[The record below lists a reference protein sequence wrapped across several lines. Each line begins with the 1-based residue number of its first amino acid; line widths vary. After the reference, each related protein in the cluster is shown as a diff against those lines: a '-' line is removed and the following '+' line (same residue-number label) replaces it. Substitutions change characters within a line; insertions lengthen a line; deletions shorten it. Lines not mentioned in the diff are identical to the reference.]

1 MTPRIITADE
11 ARVLREAA
19 TPGPWRVTDYDTV
32 APSIGCGGWDIA
44 VVHGDDDG
52 RPWDADDSEPVAPLP
67 LSDAALIAAAP
78 DLAATVEALEAER
91 DALAEAC
98 GLLGERL
105 DRHAVKRAESY
116 EAGRDAEREA
126 VVAFLRREAQAVGRM
141 RGISAA
147 AGATIADALRTAADG
162 IERGEHVAGGE
173 P

>member
-78 DLAATVEALEAER
+78 DLAATVEALHAEVARLRASMQRISGVVAAVAGVLDYAHETATREDIDFDDMVVSKLVFAIEPYSHGGWKKKAEALR
-91 DALAEAC
+91 AMLAE
-98 GLLGERL
+98 
-105 DRHAVKRAESY
+105 
-116 EAGRDAEREA
+116 
-126 VVAFLRREAQAVGRM
+126 VA
-141 RGISAA
+141 
-147 AGATIADALRTAADG
+147 T
-162 IERGEHVAGGE
+162 
-173 P
+173 